1 MLLPQIKEREYRFKL
16 ALRIGLPI
24 FALFIAFISHTLILN
39 YDNLQTS
46 FYIEALVLMT
56 VSIYF
61 IFYLIYNG
69 FNVKIT
75 DDVTK
80 TFTREYLYDFL
91 NKELKSKKEYT
102 LILISIDNLTD
113 INALY
118 GIKNGDKIL
127 REVLQWV
134 VKYLKN
140 EGIEN
145 FPLGHIKGG
154 EFLIGLE
161 GNKERYKTLLELICL
176 KSKDFKV
183 DDIEVKISGAIIDT
197 SYSKELDY
205 LIEKLFELLQK
216 NKNSKNEE
224 IFEDLNPSEIES
236 AIIAAI
242 NKKSLELSYQNVFDK
257 DKKPLFK
264 ECFVKLYS
272 EQGKR
277 FYPKLY
283 LKVISK
289 LGLGISFDIT
299 VLESV
304 LKDAKEGEKIAL
316 NIFPTSLRN
325 EKFLSRTKE
334 LLSNKKTNIMFVL
347 SEMEYYSYT
356 ERYNTIIQSLKSYG
370 VKIVIDRVASIHTS
384 FLYLRELDI
393 DMIRYDTYYS
403 SYEKLQKNRDI
414 LLGFNMMANEKGIQ
428 SWIKNI
434 EDEASFTVAK
444 EIGIDCFQG
453 KYLSKIGENE

>member
-24 FALFIAFISHTLILN
+24 FALIIAFISHTLITN

-61 IFYLIYNG
+61 ILYLIYNG
-69 FNVKIT
+69 FSVKIT

-91 NKELKSKKEYT
+91 NRELKSKKEYT

-127 REVLQWV
+127 REVSQWIAN
-134 VKYLKN
+134 YFKN

-145 FPLGHIKGG
+145 FPMGHIKGG

-161 GNKERYKTLLELICL
+161 GNKERYRTLLELMCL
-176 KSKDFKV
+176 KSNNFTV
-183 DDIEVKISGAIIDT
+183 DDIEVKILGVIIDT
-197 SYSKELDY
+197 NYSRELDY
-205 LIEKLFELLQK
+205 LVEKLFEILEK
-216 NKNSKNEE
+216 NKHSKSEE
-224 IFEDLNPSEIES
+224 ILEDLNPSEIES

-242 NKKSLELSYQNVFDK
+242 DKKRVDLSYQYVFDK
-257 DKKPLFK
+257 DKNPLFK

-272 EQGKR
+272 EQEKI

-289 LGLGISFDIT
+289 LGLGIRFDMM

-304 LKDAKEGEKIAL
+304 LKDATDDDVIAI

-325 EKFLSRTKE
+325 KKFLTHLKE
-334 LLSNKKTNIMFVL
+334 LLTNKKTNIMFVL

-403 SYEKLQKNRDI
+403 SYEKLNKNRDI
-414 LLGFNMMANEKGIQ
+414 LLGFNTIAHEKGIR

-453 KYLSKIGENE
+453 KYLSKVGED

>member
-1 MLLPQIKEREYRFKL
+1 MLLPEKKEREYRFKL

-24 FALFIAFISHTLILN
+24 FALIIAFISHTLITN

-61 IFYLIYNG
+61 ILYLIYNG
-69 FNVKIT
+69 FSVKIT

-91 NKELKSKKEYT
+91 NKELKTKKEYT
-102 LILISIDNLTD
+102 LILISIDNLAD
-113 INALY
+113 INNLY
-118 GIKNGDKIL
+118 GIKNGDKVL
-127 REVLQWV
+127 REVSQWV
-134 VKYLKN
+134 ASYLKS

-154 EFLIGLE
+154 EFLVGLE
-161 GNKERYKTLLELICL
+161 GNKERYKTLLELMCL
-176 KSKDFKV
+176 KSNDFTV

-205 LIEKLFELLQK
+205 LVEKLFELLEK

-224 IFEDLNPSEIES
+224 IVEDLNPSEIES
-236 AIIAAI
+236 AIITAI
-242 NKKSLELSYQNVFDK
+242 NKKRLDISYQNVFDK
-257 DKKPLFK
+257 DKNFLFK

-272 EQGKR
+272 EQKKR

-283 LKVISK
+283 LKIISK
-289 LGLGISFDIT
+289 LGLGITFDIT

-304 LKDAKEGEKIAL
+304 LENTKENETIAI

-334 LLSNKKTNIMFVL
+334 LLTHKQINIMFVL

-356 ERYNTIIQSLKSYG
+356 ERYNSVITSLKSYG

-414 LLGFNMMANEKGIQ
+414 LLGFNTIAHEKGIK

-434 EDEASFTVAK
+434 EDEESFEIAK
-444 EIGIDCFQG
+444 DIGIDCFQG
-453 KYLSKIGENE
+453 KYLSKIGEN

>member
-1 MLLPQIKEREYRFKL
+1 
-16 ALRIGLPI
+16 
-24 FALFIAFISHTLILN
+24 
-39 YDNLQTS
+39 
-46 FYIEALVLMT
+46 MT

-61 IFYLIYNG
+61 ILYLIYNG
-69 FNVKIT
+69 FSVKIT

-102 LILISIDNLTD
+102 LILISIDNLAD
-113 INALY
+113 INKLY
-118 GIKNGDKIL
+118 GIKNGDKVL
-127 REVLQWV
+127 REVSQWV
-134 VKYLKN
+134 AKYLKS

-161 GNKERYKTLLELICL
+161 GNKEKYKTLLELMCL
-176 KSKDFKV
+176 KSNDFTV

-205 LIEKLFELLQK
+205 LIEKLFELLEK

-224 IFEDLNPSEIES
+224 IVEDLNPSEIES

-242 NKKSLELSYQNVFDK
+242 HKKRLDLSYQKVFDK
-257 DKKPLFK
+257 EKKSFFK

-272 EQGKR
+272 EQNKR

-289 LGLGISFDIT
+289 LGLGITFDIT

-304 LKDAKEGEKIAL
+304 LENVKEDEIIAL

-334 LLSNKKTNIMFVL
+334 LLTNKKTNIMFVL

-356 ERYNTIIQSLKSYG
+356 ERYNTIIHSLRSYG
-370 VKIVIDRVASIHTS
+370 VKIIIDRVASIHTS

-403 SYEKLQKNRDI
+403 SYEKLEKNRDI
-414 LLGFNMMANEKGIQ
+414 LLGFNTMAHEKGIQ

-434 EDEASFTVAK
+434 EDEASFRVAK
-444 EIGIDCFQG
+444 EIGIDYFQG
-453 KYLSKIGENE
+453 KYLSKIGED